1 MTRVINLNKIIAK
14 SVVVEYGTLRIDV
27 AAIPSEYAFRL
38 MDLQDRIISGE
49 PVRNKEAFDVV
60 LDAIRSTN
68 PDLTV
73 EHLRKAGTFAQLKE
87 LVKVVS
93 LALMDE
99 IDKYEELEPTGPLEH
114 LEMRQAQ

>member
-1 MTRVINLNKIIAK
+1 MTRVINLNKIVAK
-14 SVVVEYGTLRIDV
+14 SVIVEYGTLRIDV

-38 MDLQDRIISGE
+38 LDLQDRMLSGE
-49 PVRNKEAFDVV
+49 RVRNKDAFDIVF
-60 LDAIRSTN
+60 DAIRFTN

-73 EHLRKAGTFAQLKE
+73 EHLRQSGSFAQLKE

-99 IDKYEELEPTGPLEH
+99 VDKYECPEQSGPLEDH
-114 LEMRQAQ
+114 PKETIQ